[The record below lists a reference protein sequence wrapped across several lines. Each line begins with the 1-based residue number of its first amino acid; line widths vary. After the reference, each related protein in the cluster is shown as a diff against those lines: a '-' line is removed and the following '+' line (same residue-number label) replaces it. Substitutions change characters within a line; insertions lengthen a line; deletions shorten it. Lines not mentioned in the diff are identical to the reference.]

1 MIRIVTLTRLDP
13 ADLASLTRTPY
24 RAFGVGTEHAGDK
37 QVPKD
42 ARTDDGRLDAVKLL
56 KEVDP
61 VRTFADDKVL
71 FVTDQPLALKP
82 GPLGEP
88 PCWSFAEFG
97 GTKAVITTSK
107 LPQRGVSEA
116 SIEIYQRRLA
126 REATHAIGHLWDL
139 HHCYDPRCAMH
150 PSWSQNLPD
159 DPELELDTFCRE
171 KSERKVR
178 LAKT

>member
-1 MIRIVTLTRLDP
+1 MIRIVTLTRIDP
-13 ADLASLTRTPY
+13 ADLVFLTRTLY

-37 QVPKD
+37 PVPKD
-42 ARTDDGRLDAVKLL
+42 ARTDDDRLDAVKLL

-61 VRTFADDKVL
+61 IRTFPDDKVL
-71 FVTDQPLALKP
+71 LVTGEPLALRP

-88 PCWSFAEFG
+88 PCWGFAEFG
-97 GTKAVITTSK
+97 GTRAVITTSR

-116 SIEIYQRRLA
+116 SIEAYQRRLA
-126 REATHAIGHLWDL
+126 REAIHAVGHLWDL
-139 HHCYDPRCAMH
+139 HHCYDARCAMH
-150 PSWSQNLPD
+150 PSWSQGLPAN
-159 DPELELDTFCRE
+159 PEMELCSFCRE

>member
-1 MIRIVTLTRLDP
+1 VIRVVTLAKLDP
-13 ADLASLTRTPY
+13 SDLAFLVGTLY
-24 RAFGVGTEHAGDK
+24 RAFGVGTEHAGERH
-37 QVPKD
+37 VPRE
-42 ARTDDGRLDAVKLL
+42 AETADGRLDALRFL
-56 KEVDP
+56 KEVAP

-71 FVTDQPLALKP
+71 YLTAEPLALPP

-97 GTKAVITTSK
+97 GERAVVSLSR
-107 LPQRGVSEA
+107 LPARGVTEA
-116 SIEIYQRRLA
+116 SIEVFRRRLA

-150 PSWSQNLPD
+150 PSWSPALPA
-159 DPELELDTFCRE
+159 DPEMDLDTFCRE

>member
-1 MIRIVTLTRLDP
+1 VIRIVTLARLDP
-13 ADLASLTRTPY
+13 ADLAFLTRTLF

-37 QVPKD
+37 PIPKE

-61 VRTFADDKVL
+61 IRTFADDKVL
-71 FVTDQPLALKP
+71 FITDQALALKP

-97 GTKAVITTSK
+97 GAKAVMTLSK
-107 LPQRGVSEA
+107 LPPRGVTEA
-116 SIEIYQRRLA
+116 SIEAYQRRLA

-150 PSWSQNLPD
+150 PSWSQGLPA
-159 DPELELDTFCRE
+159 DPEMDLDAFCRE

>member
-1 MIRIVTLTRLDP
+1 MIRIVTLARMDP
-13 ADLASLTRTPY
+13 ADMAFLTRTLF

-37 QVPKD
+37 PVPKE
-42 ARTDDGRLDAVKLL
+42 ARTDDDRLDAVKLL

-61 VRTFADDKVL
+61 VRSFADDKVL
-71 FVTDQPLALKP
+71 FITDQPLALKP

-97 GTKAVITTSK
+97 GARAVMTTSK
-107 LPQRGVSEA
+107 LPQRGVTEA
-116 SIEIYQRRLA
+116 SIEAYQRRFA

-150 PSWSQNLPD
+150 PSWSQGLPAN
-159 DPELELDTFCRE
+159 PEMDLDTFCRE